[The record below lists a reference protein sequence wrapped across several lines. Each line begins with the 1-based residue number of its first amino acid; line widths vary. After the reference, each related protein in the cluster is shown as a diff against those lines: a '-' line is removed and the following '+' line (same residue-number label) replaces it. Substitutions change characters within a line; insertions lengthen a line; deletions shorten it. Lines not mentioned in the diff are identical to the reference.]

1 MKNNKWLL
9 FVILIGIFII
19 PSNVLAYYNGSGVS
33 VNGSSGGQCS
43 GWGSNRIYCNY
54 NNNNHKTVMVSLF
67 YFQRNGD
74 GSYTRTELGKE
85 LILTSN
91 AANAYLKGVTS
102 PTVIEDPTL
111 DYKNVINIL
120 FESVNNEIV
129 DMKEPY
135 KSAMGINNNMFTLP
149 TTDPDLNG
157 YGYRIIIEPMLSVE
171 LADNTHKL
179 ITVKQAA
186 AGGLTCPANF
196 FKKVGSCGGVYH
208 AVKLYTD
215 KDDVGISR
223 VAEKNNEAQAKAA
236 ADAVGSPS
244 QIQTAVANA
253 NTGFGYNIVDIP
265 KDWKKH
271 CYKMVTVSNAAVCKN
286 TGKNNIGGF
295 LEIPKEVSC
304 DSKESDETID
314 KDGRIVKINGCEM
327 SCVEAAQQNFPGN
340 IKHNVEVGTYLIWP
354 TSSKTVSHPTFQN
367 KYSMTY
373 KGIISCKIKKNADKC
388 NSLSNQQI
396 YPFNVEASVSWHDG
410 NKVKTAKVSKSK
422 PKYKRS
428 LSGDVLK
435 LTATVVYSL
444 SDHFNQ
450 YISKK
455 DYAVS
460 SNKPNAS
467 YVDIGYANLSLDRK
481 AESGTYNLSIKTTN
495 LGART
500 NFVSSSKN
508 QEYTCKYKTVKFDSP
523 YECPEGTMNPGAD
536 LYAAMLNE
544 HITYAEAVDK
554 YCNMDSC
561 ICPENSKMAG
571 KNLVGYLSSMSCSDA
586 QNKYCDYDG
595 ACLTCPSGTANEGM
609 VLKCP
614 NGDCNGAI
622 STMCEKE
629 IISEDDV
636 CDDADGD
643 SKYCPAPNDDINI
656 SACISAGMSYS
667 ECVNKLCNGNK
678 KYTCKNTNG
687 VGGKMDITACVQ
699 TKVAQGLSVNEAIDA
714 CDMVI
719 CPLGKTI
726 IYRVIDLANPFPSYD
741 ADKKVTQTGLHK
753 GMFND
758 NLRGR
763 YPGSNW
769 NSETVVKKEILNN
782 RNVDGDSVYTSK
794 PMYVFELN
802 SNTLK
807 TIRKYNKNKKYDDF
821 NLKCKN
827 NNSTACVSSFVHN
840 KAYGLTG
847 GVYSGNLTKDNFY
860 SYDNKATS

>member
-1 MKNNKWLL
+1 MKKILYIIITGLLL
-9 FVILIGIFII
+9 FIGINYITALDTGSYNGNSGDNSGPGGKCGSGSSACMYYNDYFMLVKMTLVYYDGNTRTQIGTPAYITNSSYQALNNFLSGKNYYYI
-19 PSNVLAYYNGSGVS
+19 PNFNSGSKDYTNFSRTVEADVLANLDTYLAYLGVS
-33 VNGSSGGQCS
+33 D
-43 GWGSNRIYCNY
+43 
-54 NNNNHKTVMVSLF
+54 KT
-67 YFQRNGD
+67 
-74 GSYTRTELGKE
+74 
-85 LILTSN
+85 
-91 AANAYLKGVTS
+91 
-102 PTVIEDPTL
+102 TL
-111 DYKNVINIL
+111 D
-120 FESVNNEIV
+120 
-129 DMKEPY
+129 KETKKAGPQC
-135 KSAMGINNNMFTLP
+135 GVRCI
-149 TTDPDLNG
+149 
-157 YGYRIIIEPMLSVE
+157 GYRIIIEPVFSWRKNSSIIFMTPKEMASSDIGVMNSQYFKSKE
-171 LADNTHKL
+171 TGFKL
-179 ITVKQAA
+179 DLDYSDI
-186 AGGLTCPANF
+186 GIS
-196 FKKVGSCGGVYH
+196 KVGSYDR
-208 AVKLYTD
+208 T
-215 KDDVGISR
+215 
-223 VAEKNNEAQAKAA
+223 
-236 ADAVGSPS
+236 
-244 QIQTAVANA
+244 TVANSSLSP
-253 NTGFGYNIVDIP
+253 GYNIIDFFKGVSP
-265 KDWKKH
+265 KK

-286 TGKNNIGGF
+286 TGKNNIGDF
-295 LEIPKEVSC
+295 YETPKEVKC
-304 DSKESDETID
+304 DSGEADETID

-327 SCVEAAQQNFPGN
+327 SCVETAQQNFPGN

-373 KGIISCKIKKNADKC
+373 KGTISCKIKKNADKC
-388 NSLSNQQI
+388 NSLSNEQI

-508 QEYTCKYKTVKFDSP
+508 QDYTCKYKTVKFDSP

-536 LYAAMLNE
+536 LYTAMLNE

-667 ECVNKLCNGNK
+667 ECANKLCNGNK

-741 ADKKVTQTGLHK
+741 ADKKVTQTGLRI

-860 SYDNKATS
+860 SYDNKATN

>member
-19 PSNVLAYYNGSGVS
+19 PSNVLAYYNGSGFAASHSGS
-33 VNGSSGGQCS
+33 VGGCPKGASSL
-43 GWGSNRIYCNY
+43 CNY
-54 NNNNHKTVMVSLF
+54 NNANHKTVLVRLY
-67 YFQRNGD
+67 YFNRNSG
-74 GSYTRTELGKE
+74 GNGTEVAQAKPI
-85 LILTSN
+85 ILTSN
-91 AANAYLKGVTS
+91 VSGAYLNGVSS
-102 PTVIEDPTL
+102 PRVFDVGANFTYSDVMG
-111 DYKNVINIL
+111 IL
-120 FESVNNEIV
+120 FNSVNSETT

-149 TTDPDLNG
+149 TTTPAMNG
-157 YGYRIIIEPMLSVE
+157 YGYRIVIEPLISVV
-171 LADNTHKL
+171 DGSNHHFV
-179 ITVKQAA
+179 ITVKEAA
-186 AGGLTCPANF
+186 RVGLSCPGQF
-196 FKKVGSCGGVYH
+196 HSGSCGKSYH
-208 AVKLYTD
+208 AIKLYTD
-215 KDDVGISR
+215 IDDVGIYKIAAKGD
-223 VAEKNNEAQAKAA
+223 VASAQDKSNQFSDKGIQDEVAKAN
-236 ADAVGSPS
+236 S
-244 QIQTAVANA
+244 
-253 NTGFGYNIVDIP
+253 GFGLNIVDIP
-265 KDWKKH
+265 KNWKEH
-271 CYKMVTVSNAAVCKN
+271 CYKMVTLSNAAVCKN

-304 DSKESDETID
+304 DSKEADKSID

-373 KGIISCKIKKNADKC
+373 KGTISCKIKKNADKC
-388 NSLSNQQI
+388 NSLSNEQI

-508 QEYTCKYKTVKFDSP
+508 QDYTCKYKTVKFDSP

-667 ECVNKLCNGNK
+667 ECANKLCNGNK

-741 ADKKVTQTGLHK
+741 ADKKVTQTGLRI

-860 SYDNKATS
+860 SYDNKATN